1 MPADARRGRWEGSQA
16 MKTVVIVG
24 GGLAGLSAA
33 RALAA
38 SGHVR
43 PLVLEADE
51 RLGGR
56 AASWRDAAGALHEV
70 GLHVCFP
77 HYRHVL
83 GLIEEL
89 GAGRHLAWGGSHL
102 SYVHAGGRVA
112 HLRFPRLPAPL
123 HGALAI
129 ARHGPLATRD
139 RLSAVIGAAEATL
152 SSARWRSR
160 YESVSFAEWAR
171 RRGLSRSLVATVFEP
186 IIGGLTFLRG
196 EEVSAR
202 AMLDYIHAVG
212 RCSAA
217 CRVGLFR
224 AGSGEV
230 LVAPLAAEVLRR
242 GGDIRL
248 RAPVERLLVRAGRVV
263 GVRLRDGGA
272 LDADGVI
279 AAVPSHAL
287 AGLVPEP
294 VRQHPALLAC
304 ARLRPVPVASVMVW
318 FDRRVGGPA
327 GLRLSPGCVFN
338 AWADLADRLP
348 ELNGSARSVLQ
359 LVVAPMDAVD
369 GLDDAA
375 LARRVVADVRTL
387 LPAARAARVERT
399 TVTRTP
405 RSVHAVVP
413 GAQALRPAGDIG
425 IPGLLLAGDYVRTG
439 HNPNME
445 SAVASGLEAARL
457 ALEALP

>member
-1 MPADARRGRWEGSQA
+1 

-24 GGLAGLSAA
+24 GGLAGLAAA
-33 RALAA
+33 RVLAA
-38 SGHVR
+38 GGHVR
-43 PLVLEADE
+43 ALVLEAE
-51 RLGGR
+51 SRLGGR
-56 AASWRDAAGALHEV
+56 AASWRDAGGHLHEV

-77 HYRHVL
+77 HYGHVL
-83 GLIEEL
+83 GLLDEL
-89 GAGRHLAWGGSHL
+89 GNARQLAWGGSHL

-123 HGALAI
+123 HGAFAI
-129 ARHGPLATRD
+129 ARHAPLAARD
-139 RLSAVIGAAEATL
+139 RFSALLGAAEATL

-160 YESVSFAEWAR
+160 YEAISFAEWAR
-171 RRGLSRSLVATVFEP
+171 RRGLSQALVSAVFEP

-196 EEVSAR
+196 EQVSAQ

-212 RCSAA
+212 RCSTA

-224 AGSGEV
+224 GGSGEV
-230 LVAPLAAEVLRR
+230 LVAPLAADVVRR
-242 GGDIRL
+242 GGEIRL
-248 RAPVERLLVRAGRVV
+248 AAAAERIVMRAGRVA
-263 GVRLRDGGA
+263 GVRLRGGA
-272 LDADGVI
+272 VLEADVVI

-287 AGLVPEP
+287 VELMPQP
-294 VRQHPALLAC
+294 LRQHPALHAC
-304 ARLRPVPVASVMVW
+304 ARLRPVPVASVMLW
-318 FDRRVGGPA
+318 FDRRVGGPG

-338 AWADLADRLP
+338 AWADMADQLP
-348 ELNGSARSVLQ
+348 ELGDSPRSVLQ

-375 LARRVVADVRTL
+375 LVARVVADVRIL
-387 LPAARAARVERT
+387 LPGAREARVERT
-399 TVTRTP
+399 LVTRTP

-413 GAQALRPAGDIG
+413 GAQQLRPPVDIG

-445 SAVASGLEAARL
+445 SAVASGQQAARL
-457 ALEALP
+457 ALEALA